1 MEQAEWQERFSWLE
15 QEQRKDRAQ
24 LLALQD
30 RMVRMEGQLNALETQ
45 LKETLDEMGRWM
57 TVQSRV
63 QTLEEQLQRLDQEL
77 RQQQEAF
84 QRQMEDQF
92 RALQQ
97 EMRTGLARMTEEL
110 AGLRE
115 AFKTLQALEQHVKAR
130 EEEDQKLHRRVD
142 KVAADLMELGRRHD
156 ERLQVI
162 RLLQEAQ
169 ERNALRILEIQKD
182 IGALRKRLEE
192 LAGMQGVFGETLR
205 KLESRLHELHSAE
218 EERKKEQRDFLE
230 KVAQKQAEQD
240 RQWRTWEARFQSM
253 EELAQRLETHLQGM
267 DAFRQELNRARDR
280 LEDLIERMERR
291 VHEVAE
297 MQRLA
302 EDRFRQEWLT
312 FKADEQKRWANF
324 QLTYEE
330 QQQDILRRLDTHQTQ
345 LTAHEDLL
353 AQIKDDLSM
362 LQEQTQK
369 RLQDLHHMARAWL
382 EEYERMLK
390 ALKGA

>member
-1 MEQAEWQERFSWLE
+1 MEQAEWQQRFSWLE

-24 LLALQD
+24 MLALQE
-30 RMVRMEGQLNALETQ
+30 RLVRMEGQINALETQ
-45 LKETLDEMGRWM
+45 LKESLDELGRWM
-57 TVQSRV
+57 ALQSRV
-63 QTLEEQLQRLDQEL
+63 QTLEEQMQRLGQEI
-77 RQQQEAF
+77 RQQQETF

-92 RALQQ
+92 RAMQQ
-97 EMRTGLARMTEEL
+97 EMRTGLARITEEV
-110 AGLRE
+110 AGLKE
-115 AFKTLQALEQHVKAR
+115 SMKTVQSMEQQMRFR
-130 EEEDQKLHRRVD
+130 EEEDQKLHRRID
-142 KVAADLMELGRRHD
+142 QVAADLLELGRRHD
-156 ERLQVI
+156 ERIQVI

-169 ERNALRILEIQKD
+169 ERNARRTLELQHD
-182 IGALRKRLEE
+182 IGSLRKRLEE
-192 LAGMQGVFGETLR
+192 LAGSQAVFGESLR
-205 KLESRLHELHSAE
+205 KLEARVHELHSAE
-218 EERKKEQRDFLE
+218 EERRKEQRDFLE
-230 KVAQKQAEQD
+230 TLAQKQAEQD
-240 RQWRTWEARFQSM
+240 RQWRAWEVRFQSM
-253 EELAQRLETHLQGM
+253 EELAQRLEVQLQSL
-267 DAFRQELNRARDR
+267 DAFRQELNRARER

-330 QQQDILRRLDTHQTQ
+330 QQQDILRRLDAHQAQ

-353 AQIKDDLSM
+353 GQMKDDLGM

-369 RLQDLHHMARAWL
+369 RLQDLHHMARSWL